1 MTEKI
6 LIIDTETTNTIEDA
20 LVYDVGYIVADYDG
34 NIYHKDSFVNADIFC
49 DKELMS
55 SAYFVE
61 KIPQYWEEIKKGERT
76 LTSFRKIMWTLRHVM
91 KDYDIKKVY
100 AYNCRFDYCSLS
112 TTQRYLTKSK
122 WRYFFP
128 YGVEFHDILAL
139 SRHVLKK
146 LDEYR
151 DFCLENEYVTE
162 RKVNRYTAEVVA
174 RYFFDKDFIE
184 EHTALADCE
193 IEYKILLECL
203 KMDSDF
209 KTKMW

>member
-34 NIYHKDSFVNADIFC
+34 NIYHRDSFVNADIFC

-61 KIPQYWEEIKKGERT
+61 KIPQYWKEIKRGERT

-100 AYNCRFDYCSLS
+100 AYNCRFDYCERSS
-112 TTQRYLTKSK
+112 
-122 WRYFFP
+122 
-128 YGVEFHDILAL
+128 
-139 SRHVLKK
+139 
-146 LDEYR
+146 EYI
-151 DFCLENEYVTE
+151 
-162 RKVNRYTAEVVA
+162 
-174 RYFFDKDFIE
+174 DKDGNRTYHCWNE
-184 EHTALADCE
+184 DKERYCDAGKNGKYQCWE
-193 IEYKILLECL
+193 IK
-203 KMDSDF
+203 
-209 KTKMW
+209 

>member
-20 LVYDVGYIVADYDG
+20 LVYDVGYIVADYEG
-34 NIYHKDSFVNADIFC
+34 NIYHRDSFVNADIFC
-49 DKELMS
+49 NKELMS
-55 SAYFVE
+55 SAYFAD
-61 KIPQYWEEIKKGERT
+61 KIPQYWKEIKRGERT
-76 LTSFRKIMWTLRHVM
+76 LTSFRKIMWTLRYVM

-128 YGVEFHDILAL
+128 YGTEFHDILAL
-139 SRHVLKK
+139 SRHVLKG

-151 DFCLENEYVTE
+151 NFCIENEYVTE

>member
-6 LIIDTETTNTIEDA
+6 LVLDTETTNGLDFP

-34 NIYHKDSFVNADIFC
+34 NIYHRDSFVNADIFC

-128 YGVEFHDILAL
+128 YGIEFHDILAL

>member
-6 LIIDTETTNTIEDA
+6 LIIDTETTNTIDDA
-20 LVYDVGYIVADYDG
+20 LVYDVGYIVADYNG
-34 NIYHKDSFVNADIFC
+34 KIYHKNSFVNADIFC
-49 DKELMS
+49 DKELMA
-55 SAYFVE
+55 SAYFAE
-61 KIPQYWEEIKKGERT
+61 KIPQYWKEIKRGKRT
-76 LTSFRKIMWTLRHVM
+76 LTSFRNIMWTLRHVM
-91 KDYDIKKVY
+91 KDYKIKKVY

-128 YGVEFHDILAL
+128 YGTEFHDILAL
-139 SRHVLKK
+139 SRHVLKE
-146 LDEYR
+146 LDTYR
-151 DFCLENEYVTE
+151 NFCKENEYVTA
-162 RKVNRYTAEVVA
+162 RNVNRYTAEVVA
-174 RYFFDKDFIE
+174 RYFFDKDFVE

-203 KMDSDF
+203 KIDSDF

>member
-20 LVYDVGYIVADYDG
+20 LVYDVGYIVADYEG
-34 NIYHKDSFVNADIFC
+34 NIYHRDSFVNADIFC

-61 KIPQYWEEIKKGERT
+61 KIPQYWKEIKRGERT

-128 YGVEFHDILAL
+128 YNTEFHDILAL

-162 RKVNRYTAEVVA
+162 RKVNRYTAEIVA
-174 RYFFDKDFIE
+174 RYFFDKDFTE

>member
-6 LIIDTETTNTIEDA
+6 LVLDTETTNGLDFP

-61 KIPQYWEEIKKGERT
+61 KIPQYWKEIKRGERT

-128 YGVEFHDILAL
+128 YNTEFHDILVL

-151 DFCLENEYVTE
+151 NFCLENGYVTE

-174 RYFFDKDFIE
+174 RYFFDRDFVE

-203 KMDSDF
+203 RMDSDF
-209 KTKMW
+209 ETKMW

>member
-6 LIIDTETTNTIEDA
+6 LIIDTETTNGLDFP
-20 LVYDVGYIVADYDG
+20 LVYDVGYIVADYEG
-34 NIYHKDSFVNADIFC
+34 NIYHRDSFVNADIFC

-91 KDYDIKKVY
+91 KDYEIKKVY

-128 YGVEFHDILAL
+128 YNTEFHDILAL

-162 RKVNRYTAEVVA
+162 RNVNRYTAEVVA
-174 RYFFDKDFIE
+174 RYFFDRDFIE

>member
-20 LVYDVGYIVADYDG
+20 LVYDVGYIVADYEG
-34 NIYHKDSFVNADIFC
+34 NIYHRDSFVNADIFC

-61 KIPQYWEEIKKGERT
+61 KIPQYWKEIKRGERT

-128 YGVEFHDILAL
+128 YNTEFHDILAL

-174 RYFFDKDFIE
+174 RYFFDKDFTE

>member
-34 NIYHKDSFVNADIFC
+34 NIYHRDSFVNADIFC

-61 KIPQYWEEIKKGERT
+61 KIPQYWKEIKRGERT

-91 KDYDIKKVY
+91 KDYNITKVY
-100 AYNCRFDYCSLS
+100 AYNCKFDYASLN
-112 TTQRYLTKSK
+112 TTQRYITSSK

-128 YGVEFHDILAL
+128 YNAEFHDILAL

-146 LDEYR
+146 LDSYR
-151 DFCLENEYVTE
+151 EFCKDNGYVTQ
-162 RKVNRYTAEVVA
+162 RNVNRYTAEVVA
-174 RYFFDKDFIE
+174 RYFFDESFTE

-193 IEYKILLECL
+193 IEYKILLKCL

-209 KTKMW
+209 ETKMW